1 MNSSTTETLS
11 QQRRT
16 LLLINGTGF
25 AVWEL
30 AQLELLRTNLSADMV
45 WTTISL
51 TGAIIWAVTLF
62 LLMRFG
68 PNSKI
73 PKVRL
78 AALNDELALQNR
90 YKAFQTGFFFAVG
103 MAGGLYML
111 AGVIEFVARDALLLV
126 LVAGVTSATYRFA
139 FLEADSE

>member
-30 AQLELLRTNLSADMV
+30 AQLDMLRANVPADMV

-51 TGAIIWAVTLF
+51 AGAVVWAVTLF

-68 PNSKI
+68 PNGKI

-78 AALNDELALQNR
+78 AALNDELALLNR

-103 MAGGLYML
+103 MAGCLYML
-111 AGVIEFVARDALLLV
+111 AGAIEFAVRDVLLLV

-139 FLEADSE
+139 FLEGDSE

>member
-30 AQLELLRTNLSADMV
+30 AQLDMLRANVPADMV
-45 WTTISL
+45 WTMISL
-51 TGAIIWAVTLF
+51 SGAILWAVTLF

-68 PNSKI
+68 PNGKI

-103 MAGGLYML
+103 VAGGLYML

-139 FLEADSE
+139 FLEGDSE